1 MKKLCLIIA
10 LFVSVGLFA
19 DWTEQQKI
27 LASDG
32 SYADW
37 FGNSVSINGDYIVIG
52 ALLDDDN
59 GVNSGSAYIFYYNGT
74 IWSQQTKLTAS
85 DGAAYD
91 HFGRSVSISGDYAVI
106 GAYGDDDNDSDSG
119 SAYIFH
125 RTGTTWSEQAKI
137 TASDGVAGD
146 SFGHSVSISGDY
158 AVIGASGDDD
168 NGSDSGSAY
177 IYYNDGVSIEGE
189 YENIL
194 VNTLLIGN
202 YPNPFN
208 PTTTISFSL
217 TAKDAKDAKDAELII
232 YNIKGQKVKTYSFP
246 NPDLSGGTR
255 SVVWNGTDENG
266 KPVGSGIYFYQL
278 KSGKFCETKKCILL
292 K

>member
-91 HFGRSVSISGDYAVI
+91 HFGCSVTINGNQTVI
-106 GAYGDDDNDSDSG
+106 GAYQDDNYG
-119 SAYIFH
+119 SPDE
-125 RTGTTWSEQAKI
+125 WEDKE
-137 TASDGVAGD
+137 VL
-146 SFGHSVSISGDY
+146 
-158 AVIGASGDDD
+158 
-168 NGSDSGSAY
+168 
-177 IYYNDGVSIEGE
+177 
-189 YENIL
+189 L
-194 VNTLLIGN
+194 VNYHRDFDVRN
-202 YPNPFN
+202 
-208 PTTTISFSL
+208 
-217 TAKDAKDAKDAELII
+217 DEII
-232 YNIKGQKVKTYSFP
+232 PLY
-246 NPDLSGGTR
+246 L
-255 SVVWNGTDENG
+255 
-266 KPVGSGIYFYQL
+266 
-278 KSGKFCETKKCILL
+278 
-292 K
+292 